1 MKLKVWA
8 PSEVV
13 LDVEVS
19 KVKAEAPAGG
29 LSSPRHV
36 DFVSALV
43 PGILS
48 FGLIGGTTEYLA
60 IDHGVLVKCGAEVS
74 VSTRTAVRSQDV
86 ATLRDAVENQFRKL
100 RRRNRL
106 RVFLRRSSKPNS
118 CANSWKSRN
127 MRDHEPPPDKKLPE
141 QAQNLIGRVEV
152 RAARILRAR
161 GGGGSPA
168 WRAMALVGLIGWTVV
183 FGC

>member
-19 KVKAEAPAGG
+19 KVKAEAPGG
-29 LSSPRHV
+29 WFCLLPRHV

-100 RRRNRL
+100 REKEQAA
-106 RVFLRRSSKPNS
+106 RVFE
-118 CANSWKSRN
+118 A
-127 MRDHEPPPDKKLPE
+127 KLE
-141 QAQNLIGRVEV
+141 AELVRQLLEVEKY
-152 RAARILRAR
+152 A
-161 GGGGSPA
+161 
-168 WRAMALVGLIGWTVV
+168 
-183 FGC
+183 